1 MWKVV
6 NDVLKPSKGS
16 QWRLNL
22 DNEITEDEEKIANAF
37 NNFLIEKIENLKNGI
52 NKNDIKD
59 PLLKLKEK
67 VNEKNLSFKLKAIS
81 KNTLL
86 KAMKKIKNKKS
97 VGCDG
102 LSREQMVMGTNSLSD
117 PLLDIIIK

>member
-1 MWKVV
+1 MMIW
-6 NDVLKPSKGS
+6 NS

-37 NNFLIEKIENLKNGI
+37 NDFLIKKIENLKNGI

-102 LSREQMVMGTNSLSD
+102 LSQEQMVMGTNSLSD

>member
-1 MWKVV
+1 MKCGKLLMMIW
-6 NDVLKPSKGS
+6 NS

-37 NNFLIEKIENLKNGI
+37 NDFLIKKIENLKNGI

-102 LSREQMVMGTNSLSD
+102 LSQEQMVMGTNSLSD